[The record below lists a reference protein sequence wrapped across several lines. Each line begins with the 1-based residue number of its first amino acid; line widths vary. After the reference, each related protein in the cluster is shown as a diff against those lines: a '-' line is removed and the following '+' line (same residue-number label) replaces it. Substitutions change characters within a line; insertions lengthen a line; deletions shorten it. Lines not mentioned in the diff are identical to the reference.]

1 MLPSQSLADCSPNN
15 LPQDGV
21 DGAAVR
27 PAPAG
32 MELDIRITSDI
43 NVVANEW
50 ARLLQDGLGTPYQ
63 GPEWCRAYLEA
74 FGQERSGEL
83 CLVHARS
90 AGALVLILPLS
101 LERRASLK
109 TLRFFGADIGNQN
122 TAVWDKAFY
131 DHVTQ
136 DDIRK
141 LTAEVCR
148 MAGADC
154 LILENVPAEWHG
166 RHHPLILSGA
176 QPSPSPVF
184 RRPLPNDFP
193 ALFAETHSKS
203 ARKNLTRKQRHLQ
216 DAGDYRSS
224 LCTSPEDISA
234 GLEAFLEQREA
245 RAKITGIPNA
255 FSSRPAQAFLRKAA
269 GLGSC
274 GGSAPLSLWT
284 LTAGGHIRATYL
296 CARLGGTLYAY
307 SNSVAH
313 DDMLKNSPGLVL
325 IRDIIEGACKDP
337 VLTVLDLGLGEER
350 YKSDWTSA
358 QELCD
363 SYLAVSIK
371 GRIAGAILRSGQRL
385 KSAIRN
391 STTLWPLVRKIR
403 RLRAPGG

>member
-1 MLPSQSLADCSPNN
+1 
-15 LPQDGV
+15 
-21 DGAAVR
+21 
-27 PAPAG
+27 
-32 MELDIRITSDI
+32 MELDVRITSDI
-43 NVVANEW
+43 DAVAKEW
-50 ARLLQDGLGTPYQ
+50 AVLLQEGHGIPYQ
-63 GPEWCRAYLEA
+63 GPEWCSAYLET
-74 FGQERSGEL
+74 FGQQRNGEL
-83 CLVHARS
+83 CLVHAWY

-101 LERRASLK
+101 LERRAGLK
-109 TLRFFGADIGNQN
+109 TLRFLGADIGNQN

-131 DHVTQ
+131 DRVTH
-136 DDIRK
+136 DSIRK
-141 LTAEVCR
+141 LTAQVCR
-148 MAGADC
+148 TAGADC

-166 RHHPLILSGA
+166 RRHPLVLPGA

-184 RRPLPNDFP
+184 HRLLPNDFA

-224 LCTSPEDISA
+224 LCTSPEEISA
-234 GLEAFLEQREA
+234 GLAAFLDQREA

-269 GLGSC
+269 GLDSC
-274 GGSAPLSLWT
+274 GSSAPLSLWT

-313 DDMLKNSPGLVL
+313 DGMLKNSPGLVL
-325 IRDIIEGACKDP
+325 IRDIIEDACKDP
-337 VLTVLDLGLGEER
+337 DLTVLDLGLGEER
-350 YKSDWTSA
+350 YKADWTSA
-358 QELCD
+358 QALCD
-363 SYLAVSIK
+363 SYLAVSVK
-371 GRIAGAILRSGQRL
+371 GHIAGVVQRSGQRL